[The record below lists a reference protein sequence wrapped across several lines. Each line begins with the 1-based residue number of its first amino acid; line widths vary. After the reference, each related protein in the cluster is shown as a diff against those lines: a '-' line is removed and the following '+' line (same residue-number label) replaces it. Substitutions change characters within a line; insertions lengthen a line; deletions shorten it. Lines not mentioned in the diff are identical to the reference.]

1 MEKVGREGV
10 ITVDESNGFETE
22 LETVEGLQYDKGFIS
37 PYMVSNREKNEAVLD
52 NPYIL
57 VTDQKINTIQEV
69 LPLLEKIVQTNKP
82 LLIIADDIDQEV
94 VATLVLNKLRGTFN
108 VVCTKAPSFG
118 DNQKAML
125 EDIAIVTRCV

>member
-1 MEKVGREGV
+1 MPRFLPVPREVGEIIAQAMEKVGREGV

-57 VTDQKINTIQEV
+57 VTDQKINTISGSLAVVGKDRPDQ
-69 LPLLEKIVQTNKP
+69 QAA
-82 LLIIADDIDQEV
+82 ADH
-94 VATLVLNKLRGTFN
+94 R
-108 VVCTKAPSFG
+108 
-118 DNQKAML
+118 
-125 EDIAIVTRCV
+125 

>member
-108 VVCTKAPSFG
+108 VVWH
-118 DNQKAML
+118 
-125 EDIAIVTRCV
+125 